1 MATRSR
7 IGMVRESD
15 GKIVSV
21 YCHYDGY
28 PNHVGKLLLEVYNTP
43 EKITELLSY
52 GDMSSLYGKIG
63 EKHDFEMEQ
72 RGPDKVC
79 TFYHRDR
86 GEDLVIGEH
95 KTQKD
100 FLESGKNC
108 CAEYVYLFKNGKWY
122 YTSLYYKTKRFK
134 VLTRGVC
141 FR

>member
-15 GKIVSV
+15 GKIISV
-21 YCHYDGY
+21 YCHFDGY
-28 PNHVGKLLLEVYNTP
+28 PSHVGKLLLEVYNTP

-52 GDMSSLYGKIG
+52 GEISALYERIG
-63 EKHDFEMEQ
+63 ERHDFNELP
-72 RGPDKVC
+72 GGVC

-108 CAEYVYLFKNGKWY
+108 CAEYVYLFKNGKWR
-122 YTSLYYKTKRFK
+122 YTSLYNK
-134 VLTRGVC
+134 VNRLKWLTPKVC
-141 FR
+141 S